1 MAKQICS
8 SCGYEGR
15 GKPAGGRKGGGLFRV
30 LGILT
35 LLPFYSIWQLCGGS
49 GGRQCPHCSLPAMV
63 KLNSAEGIIARRKLD
78 AELGLIQVKK
88 PEEKDQAETF
98 GNDKPA
104 ETPRV
109 KKPVNP
115 DEW

>member
-8 SCGYEGR
+8 KCGYEGR
-15 GKPAGGRKGGGLFRV
+15 GKATGERRGGGLYRM
-30 LGILT
+30 LGMLT
-35 LLPFYSIWQLCGGS
+35 MLPFHTLWRLFSNRAGK
-49 GGRQCPHCSLPAMV
+49 QCPHCGLPTMV
-63 KLNSAEGIIARRKLD
+63 KLNSDAGRLARHMLD
-78 AELGLIQVKK
+78 VELGLLKVKK
-88 PEEKDQAETF
+88 PEEKKPAEAF